1 MPPPIYVENRN
12 LELRTPPKNASNPGR
27 REQRPETALPGQS
40 TGAYIICP
48 KVFRP
53 NR

>member
-1 MPPPIYVENRN
+1 MWKTETSKQSAPS
-12 LELRTPPKNASNPGR
+12 KNASIPGR